1 MFRKKKSSLVMALI
15 LLSLTGSF
23 LNSSA
28 SSAATSY
35 VEGTDPA
42 AVMFDP
48 LQVSN
53 FSLQMTDEDYESLRY
68 PNVSWDNEGEWRETR
83 MSLTMDGKRYGP
95 YVVGVHLKG
104 AWGSWR
110 DISGKAAFKIK
121 MDAFVKGQTLLGI
134 SRITLNN
141 MVQDPSYLRETISYR
156 LYRNLGIPSPRTGY
170 ANVSLNGI
178 DYGLHL
184 NVETMNKQMLQRWG
198 HTSDQLFKG
207 AVPWFPDLWRGSED
221 MFAIE
226 SGNKNDTSQLT
237 NFMAINELSGKAWW
251 DAISQRMDMEL
262 LTVSWASEIYS
273 GHWDGYV
280 RNLNNYFVNF
290 DENGK
295 AMILPWGVDQTWG
308 GALGYNESR
317 GIMPNKCWEYAPC
330 LELYRQSM
338 AKVSR
343 VAKNLNL
350 PTMAREVATAIRSDI
365 ISDPFGRGI
374 NNATNYQNN
383 LVWRLGDQ
391 QNVLR
396 SIVQPFDTT
405 LASVRVNG
413 RIYEPGQ
420 QVFLEAGSRVADIQ
434 VTTSQAS
441 ARAVVQPVGTLRP
454 GLNSASV
461 VVTSSNKQH
470 VNTNMIMLYVYTNF
484 TTKST
489 PVYNKN
495 SSVPTFAGTT
505 SIGLLGTSVLGA
517 TNLTLNV
524 KMAKLKSTTTTR
536 ARSLMAARVKQLL
549 TALEARGIKP
559 TKVNQSITS
568 TGSVNALQVT
578 ATYQK

>member
-1 MFRKKKSSLVMALI
+1 MFRKKKSSLLMAII

-28 SSAATSY
+28 STAATSY

-42 AVMFDP
+42 AVMFNP

-83 MSLTMDGKRYGP
+83 MSLTMGGKRYGP

-121 MDAFVKGQTLLGI
+121 MDAFVKGQTLLGV

-141 MVQDPSYLRETISYR
+141 MVQDPTYLRETISYR

-184 NVETMNKQMLQRWG
+184 NVETMNKQMLKRWG
-198 HTSDQLFKG
+198 VSSAHLYKG
-207 AVPWFPDLWRGSED
+207 AVPYFPDLTSGSEP

-226 SGNKNDTSQLT
+226 SGDKTNTSDLT
-237 NFMAINELSGKAWW
+237 EFMELNNLSGKAWW
-251 DAISQRMDMEL
+251 DAVSARMDMDL
-262 LTVSWASEIYS
+262 LTLGWASEIYS

-290 DENGK
+290 DNDGK
-295 AMILPWGVDQTWG
+295 VQLLPWGVDQTWG
-308 GALGYNESR
+308 GALGYTESR
-317 GIMPNKCWEYAPC
+317 GIMPNKCWEYASC
-330 LELYRQSM
+330 LELYRQSL

-343 VAKNLNL
+343 TARNLNL
-350 PTMAREVATAIRSDI
+350 QTMAREVATAIRSDI
-365 ISDPFGRGI
+365 ISDRFSRGI
-374 NNATNYQNN
+374 NHATNQQNN
-383 LVWRLGDQ
+383 LVWRLGEQ

-420 QVFLEAGSRVADIQ
+420 QVFLEAGSLIAEIQ
-434 VTTSQAS
+434 VTPSQSS
-441 ARAVVQPVGTLRP
+441 ATAVVQPIGTLKP
-454 GLNSASV
+454 GLNSANV

-470 VNTNMIMLYVYTNF
+470 VNTNKVMIYVYTNF
-484 TTKST
+484 TTRST

-495 SSVPTFAGTT
+495 SAVPTFSGT
-505 SIGLLGTSVLGA
+505 SSVGLLGTSLLGS
-517 TNLTLNV
+517 TNIILNV
-524 KMAKLKSTTTTR
+524 KMAKLKSTSTTKAR
-536 ARSLMAARVKQLL
+536 ALMASRVKQLL
-549 TALEARGIKP
+549 SALSARGIKP
-559 TKVNQSITS
+559 AKVNQSITS
-568 TGSVNALQVT
+568 SGSVNALQIT
-578 ATYQK
+578 ATHTK

>member
-1 MFRKKKSSLVMALI
+1 MALI

-28 SSAATSY
+28 STAATSY

-42 AVMFDP
+42 AVMFNP

-53 FSLQMTDEDYESLRY
+53 FALQMTDEDYESLRY
-68 PNVSWDNEGEWRETR
+68 PNVSWDNEGDWLETR
-83 MSLTMDGKRYGP
+83 MSLTMGGKRYGP

-121 MDAFVKGQTLLGI
+121 MDAFVKGQTLLGV

-141 MVQDPSYLRETISYR
+141 MVQDPTYLRETISYR

-184 NVETMNKQMLQRWG
+184 NVETMNKQMLKRWG
-198 HTSDQLFKG
+198 HSSDQLFKG
-207 AVPWFPDLWRGSED
+207 AVPWFPDLWRGSEY

-226 SGNKNDTSQLT
+226 SGDKEDYSALT

-262 LTVSWASEIYS
+262 MTVSWASEIYS

-290 DENGK
+290 DINGK
-295 AMILPWGVDQTWG
+295 VMMLPWGVDQTWG
-308 GALGYNESR
+308 GALGYSESR
-317 GIMPNKCWEYAPC
+317 GVMPNKCWEYAPC
-330 LELYRQSM
+330 LELYRQSL

-343 VAKNLNL
+343 TARNLNL
-350 PTMAREVATAIRSDI
+350 QTMAREVATAIRADI
-365 ISDPFGRGI
+365 IIDRFSRGI
-374 NNATNYQNN
+374 NHATNQQNN
-383 LVWRLGDQ
+383 LVWRLGEQ

-396 SIVQPFDTT
+396 SMVQPFDTT

-420 QVFLEAGSRVADIQ
+420 QVFLEAGSRIADIQ
-434 VTTSQAS
+434 VSPSQSS
-441 ARAVVQPVGTLRP
+441 ATAVVQPMGTLRP

-461 VVTSSNKQH
+461 VVTSSNEQH
-470 VNTNMIMLYVYTNF
+470 VNTNKVMIYVYTNF
-484 TTKST
+484 TTRRSPT
-489 PVYNKN
+489 YNTN
-495 SSVPTFAGTT
+495 SAVPTFSGT
-505 SIGLLGTSVLGA
+505 SSVGLLGTSLLDS
-517 TNLTLNV
+517 TNITLNV
-524 KMAKLKSTTTTR
+524 KMAKLKSTSTTK
-536 ARSLMAARVKQLL
+536 ARSLMAARVKHLL
-549 TALEARGIKP
+549 STLAARGIKP
-559 TKVNQSITS
+559 AKVNQSITS
-568 TGSVNALQVT
+568 SGSVNALQIT
-578 ATYQK
+578 ATHTK